1 MENGLL
7 TIAQAAEYLQ
17 LSEKT
22 IRRLIS
28 DEKIVAYKVG
38 DRSWRIRMSDITGL
52 KFCKSHLTIIIK
64 GLKKIWLNTFFK
76 AQKYK

>member
-38 DRSWRIRMSDITGL
+38 DRSWRIRMSDIDAYITNN
-52 KFCKSHLTIIIK
+52 S
-64 GLKKIWLNTFFK
+64 NTTNLHDGK
-76 AQKYK
+76 ASKNK

>member
-38 DRSWRIRMSDITGL
+38 DRSWRIRMSDIDAYIMNNSNTTNPHDG
-52 KFCKSHLTIIIK
+52 KAS
-64 GLKKIWLNTFFK
+64 KK
-76 AQKYK
+76 

>member
-38 DRSWRIRMSDITGL
+38 DRSWRIRMSDIDAYIMNNSNTTNPHDE
-52 KFCKSHLTIIIK
+52 KAS
-64 GLKKIWLNTFFK
+64 KK
-76 AQKYK
+76 

>member
-38 DRSWRIRMSDITGL
+38 DRSWRIRMSDIDAYIMNNSNTTN
-52 KFCKSHLTIIIK
+52 SHDGK
-64 GLKKIWLNTFFK
+64 ASKK
-76 AQKYK
+76 

>member
-7 TIAQAAEYLQ
+7 TIEQAAEYLQ

-38 DRSWRIRMSDITGL
+38 DRSWRIRMSDIDAYIMNNSNTTNLHDG
-52 KFCKSHLTIIIK
+52 KAS
-64 GLKKIWLNTFFK
+64 KK
-76 AQKYK
+76 